1 MCMRFF
7 VVEGNRCGLA
17 YKQTIICEFWLRNTC
32 YVNYNYG
39 VDAVIVISRVLSIAQ
54 NVCYLIPKR
63 NYHKLFVI
71 LKRGYYLFP
80 ARLFLCDCSLVD
92 KLFYSMD

>member
-7 VVEGNRCGLA
+7 VVEGSRCGLA
-17 YKQTIICEFWLRNTC
+17 YKQTIVCEFWLRNTC

-39 VDAVIVISRVLSIAQ
+39 VDAVMVILRVFSIAQ

-63 NYHKLFVI
+63 YYHKLFVI
-71 LKRGYYLFP
+71 LKRGILFISRP
-80 ARLFLCDCSLVD
+80 TVSL
-92 KLFYSMD
+92 

>member
-1 MCMRFF
+1 MRFF
-7 VVEGNRCGLA
+7 VVEGSRCGFV

-39 VDAVIVISRVLSIAQ
+39 VDAVMVILRVFSIAQ

-63 NYHKLFVI
+63 YYHKLFVI
-71 LKRGYYLFP
+71 LKRGILFISRPTVYL
-80 ARLFLCDCSLVD
+80 
-92 KLFYSMD
+92 